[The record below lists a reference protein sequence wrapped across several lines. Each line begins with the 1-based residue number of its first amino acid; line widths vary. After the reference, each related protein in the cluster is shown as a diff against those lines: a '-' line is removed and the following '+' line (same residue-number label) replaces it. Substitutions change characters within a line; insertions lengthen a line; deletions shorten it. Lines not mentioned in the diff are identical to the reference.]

1 MDTPTPPKRPRIVHR
16 VAKRRWTLLGAL
28 AASLTLA
35 WTSGCT
41 ALHEK
46 QGAWIFNPSQ
56 GSWGNSAQAARG
68 MTDVWI
74 DYRSALTDQAV
85 RLHALWAP
93 ATTPNAP
100 VLMYLHGA
108 RWNVSGSAYRIQRM
122 QALGFSVLAVDYRGF
137 GKTSQETPSE
147 SMAYEDAHAAW
158 QWLGRQHAD
167 KARFIFGHS
176 LGGAVAIDLATQVSD
191 ERGTIVE
198 GTFTSIPDVFKTMR
212 WGWLP
217 VSGLITQRFESIDK
231 VAHIGSPLLVVH
243 GANDALVAPALGR
256 KLYEAAAEP
265 KRFVLV
271 EGGSHHNTNAV
282 GQQAYREALRDL
294 FGL

>member
-93 ATTPNAP
+93 APSPNAP

-108 RWNVSGSAYRIQRM
+108 RWNVNGSAFRIQRM

-147 SMAYEDAHAAW
+147 GMAYEDAHAAW
-158 QWLGRQHAD
+158 QWLAREHAD

-176 LGGAVAIDLATQVSD
+176 LGGAVAIELATQVSD

-231 VAHIGSPLLVVH
+231 VARIGSPLLVVH

-282 GQQAYREALRDL
+282 GQQAYRVALRDL